1 MANPSEIGLESVT
14 KKNTES
20 TSSILNLA
28 NTMPISER
36 LTRVGD
42 QPAVPATDNSG
53 GLSFAS
59 PFKPATP
66 ATPAKAEK
74 EAAGGTKS
82 EKPEGLICIGDKC
95 YLPGTEP
102 KGKPPLAEVDQFNFD
117 FDIVEDPTASAPAA
131 TRPDATTTPKPKDST
146 TPIVPET
153 TSFPDFLVPELFSP
167 TTPKEATAKP
177 GTGPAEATPRSVDAA
192 PLPKEVKASNGSI
205 DYDDN
210 CHVSEITYPGG
221 RHRKVERQ
229 DEELKSLTT
238 KDSEGTLKLVQRD
251 GHWYAQ
257 TQGLETELK
266 GGVEVDDSTGDVIF
280 GTGKDT
286 WRREKPDGSVK
297 LEHLTA
303 NGARVASDEQKNVE
317 SVARKDGSAVRAVD
331 SSTIVEE
338 GAGEQS
344 ATVTWR
350 KEGDQWKADGKEPRT
365 NFQIK
370 ADGSVSY
377 ESAGLKHVLNDAGA
391 HSVSMEGHATLH
403 LDESGFIKGA
413 TTADGKHERV
423 YDTFENTSDLRIVTL
438 EDKTTGEKRTYTRP
452 DKDSL
457 SWVVTDEKGK
467 TTGTWHGEVKLDS
480 NGTHS
485 VRSCALDSAGRP
497 IRPAQND
504 VWSVTSTDGVT
515 TKQQFN
521 ADNSRATLNGND
533 VIAFSGNGRQLELGT
548 TEGATTIKIS
558 DGTPAGSTT
567 WTRGA
572 DNQWRSDTKDST
584 EVRKNM
590 KFTATGD
597 LSYETEKGVR
607 VTVHSDRSRV
617 EIADKIALE
626 YNAENVLTGSRKG
639 DLQRTFVRENGQ
651 IQSVKD
657 TDLRTKQEKVL
668 FDRKPEGEETRSHV
682 ALSETGE
689 LSWQNADGT
698 AVIERTDGLHVE
710 LDQAGDTTKVVQG
723 DLSRDFKYLGE
734 GEQKT
739 LIEVKDTRAHGS
751 STYCETWTRAA
762 NEDGTLGANFQGKDS
777 FGRDLPTR
785 CGLTA
790 CADGEYEYRL
800 PGDANDAAVRIARMT
815 MPEVQPVT
823 RTSAPVM
830 TDRTPLVTTTP
841 QVIER
846 TAAVGPQCQGR
857 VCDNRTVYRSQVE
870 VPSSCPT
877 MRPATPSCTPGG
889 SCAPRQVGPPYYSG
903 NPYGTSWSAP
913 GSSCNSGYVPNRP
926 VLNFIRGGR
935 RR

>member
-1 MANPSEIGLESVT
+1 MANPSEIGLETVT
-14 KKNTES
+14 KKSTES
-20 TSSILNLA
+20 TSTVLNLA

-36 LTRVGD
+36 LTRVAD

-59 PFKPATP
+59 PFKVATP
-66 ATPAKAEK
+66 APAKAEK
-74 EAAGGTKS
+74 EESGTKS
-82 EKPEGLICIGDKC
+82 AKPEGLICIDDKC

-102 KGKPPLAEVDQFNFD
+102 KGKLPLAEVDEFNFD
-117 FDIVEDPTASAPAA
+117 FDIPEDPTASAPAA
-131 TRPDATTTPKPKDST
+131 TRPDAATPKAKDAT
-146 TPIVPET
+146 MPVVPET
-153 TSFPDFLVPELFSP
+153 TSFPDFLVPELFVP
-167 TTPKEATAKP
+167 ATATEATPKP
-177 GTGPAEATPRSVDAA
+177 GSGSAEATPRSVDAA
-192 PLPKEVKASNGSI
+192 PLPKEVKANTGSI
-205 DYDDN
+205 EFDDN

-221 RHRKVERQ
+221 RHRAVGREN
-229 DEELKSLTT
+229 EELTSLTT

-266 GGVEVDDSTGDVIF
+266 GGVEVDDSTGDVVF

-303 NGARVASDEQKNVE
+303 NGARISTDEKQKITE
-317 SVARKDGSAVRAVD
+317 SVTRKDGSAVRSVD
-331 SSTIVEE
+331 STTIVEE
-338 GAGEQS
+338 AAGEQP
-344 ATVTWR
+344 ATVTW
-350 KEGDQWKADGKEPRT
+350 KKDGDQWKAEGKEPRT

-377 ESAGLKHVLNDAGA
+377 ESAGLKHVHTDAGA

-403 LDESGFIKGA
+403 LDDSGFIKGA

-423 YDTFENTSDLRIVTL
+423 YDTFEKSSDLKMVTL

-457 SWVVTDEKGK
+457 SWVVTNEEGK
-467 TTGTWHGEVKLDS
+467 TTGTWYGEVKLDS

-485 VRSCALDSAGRP
+485 VRSCATDSAGRP
-497 IRPAQND
+497 IKPAQND
-504 VWSVTSTDGVT
+504 AWSVTSTDGVT

-521 ADNSRATLNGND
+521 ADNTRATLNGND
-533 VIAFSGNGRQLELGT
+533 VIAFNGNGRKLELGT
-548 TEGATTIKIS
+548 TDGTTTIKVS
-558 DGTPAGSTT
+558 DTVAAGNVT

-572 DNQWRSDTKDST
+572 DDLWRSDVKDST

-590 KFTATGD
+590 TFTATGD
-597 LSYETEKGVR
+597 LSYETDKGVR

-617 EIADKIALE
+617 ETADKVALE
-626 YNAENVLTGSRKG
+626 YNADNVLTGSRKG
-639 DLQRTFVRENGQ
+639 DMQRTFVRQNGQ
-651 IQSVKD
+651 VQSVKE

-668 FDRKPEGEETRSHV
+668 FERKPEGEETRTHV

-689 LSWQNADGT
+689 LSWQNADGS
-698 AVIERTDGLHVE
+698 AVIERADGLHVE

-723 DLSRDFKYLGE
+723 NLTRDFKYLGE
-734 GEQKT
+734 GDQKT
-739 LIEVKDTRAHGS
+739 LVEIKDTRPHGS
-751 STYCETWTRAA
+751 ANYSETWTRAA
-762 NEDGTLGANFQGKDS
+762 NEDGSLGANFQGKDS

-800 PGDANDAAVRIARMT
+800 EGDANDAAVRIAKMT
-815 MPEVQPVT
+815 MPEIQPVA
-823 RTSAPVM
+823 RTSAPVV
-830 TDRTPLVTTTP
+830 TERTPVVTTAP

-846 TAAVGPQCQGR
+846 TAAVVPQCQGK
-857 VCDNRTVYRSQVE
+857 VCDNRAVYRSQVE
-870 VPSSCPT
+870 VPAGCPT

-889 SCAPRQVGPPYYSG
+889 SCAPRQVGTPYYSG

-913 GSSCNSGYVPNRP
+913 GSCNSGYAPNRP
-926 VLNFIRGGR
+926 VLNFFRGGGR